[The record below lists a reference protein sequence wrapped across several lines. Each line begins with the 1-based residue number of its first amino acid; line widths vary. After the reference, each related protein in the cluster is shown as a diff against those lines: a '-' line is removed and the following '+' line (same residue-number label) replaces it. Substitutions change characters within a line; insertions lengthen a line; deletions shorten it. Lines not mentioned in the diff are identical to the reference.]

1 MIDLLEKIKGN
12 SIAAPKK
19 VTRKAHHPMFT
30 VSTIK
35 ILRCIISDQGLNSK
49 EIQKSTGISFN
60 HISHTLMKFC
70 EADIML
76 RTRGSIRDKAYRYR
90 LLITNE
96 AAIALAAKEE
106 LKINTPNFSGRIKQ
120 IFEIITK
127 AHSCT
132 AKFIADII
140 GVCNQNARVYITKL
154 VNMGMITQVP
164 SKVKGI
170 QFEYIVKV
178 AA

>member
-12 SIAAPKK
+12 SIVVPKK

-35 ILRCIISDQGLNSK
+35 ILRCVINDPGLNSK
-49 EIQKSTGISFN
+49 EIQENTGISFN
-60 HISHTLMKFC
+60 HVSYTLMKFC
-70 EADIML
+70 ESGIL
-76 RTRGSIRDKAYRYR
+76 SRTRGSIRDKAYRYR

-96 AAIALAAKEE
+96 AAISLADKEE

-120 IFEIITK
+120 IFEIITE

-154 VNMGMITQVP
+154 VNMGMITQVR
-164 SKVKGI
+164 SKAKGI
-170 QFEYIVKV
+170 QFEYIIKV